1 MQSDHPQSALHT
13 GPKEVHS
20 YDLDP
25 KAARTESK
33 REKRWVLLGFS
44 SRAGSLARPQPC
56 CPLRTIILRATP
68 SSCEASRRMR
78 CAILSGGP
86 PSGAGRERCARTLF
100 PETKWSWTA
109 AVSFFSARRPCHT
122 IGYFCRE
129 GEEILAR
136 TNKRNSPEALSSVQ
150 EGS

>member
-1 MQSDHPQSALHT
+1 MT
-13 GPKEVHS
+13 
-20 YDLDP
+20 DP

-44 SRAGSLARPQPC
+44 PRAGSLARPQPC

-129 GEEILAR
+129 REKKSQHER
-136 TNKRNSPEALSSVQ
+136 TKGTHKKRFPLFKRDLNCDGNPI
-150 EGS
+150 